1 MLELVR
7 HLACDPESH
16 DYHAHARRL
25 LATYGADALNQ
36 ALACQDELMAQGDE
50 SAAMI
55 VLRLLTAIWDM
66 EDEAE
71 GGGTESGD
79 KS

>member
-1 MLELVR
+1 MVE
-7 HLACDPESH
+7 A
-16 DYHAHARRL
+16 
-25 LATYGADALNQ
+25 GADAVNQ

-50 SAAMI
+50 NAAMI

-71 GGGTESGD
+71 GGGPESGD